1 MTSLGE
7 QSLFSSNRRKKRF
20 CQTNGILEKT
30 DVLFKRK
37 YGQDNR
43 KHEVVKRMI
52 QAATAPIVAG
62 LFYLYIRDKYEKE
75 PWRMLVWGIL
85 FGVYAT
91 FVIYGGGLWLER
103 TFPHPETPLYT
114 SFVSSAL
121 VEEAVKFLFVYALI
135 SRNPQFNGPFDGI
148 VYAVFLSL
156 GFAWIENMVYVTHP
170 IWGGYGTALSRAV
183 ISVPGHG
190 LFGVQMGYWL
200 ARWRFCRQSHA
211 RTFAFLL
218 PYCYHSVFNFLLLQK
233 MPGDLALFL
242 GLQVWL
248 WIDGLRKMRRLLELS
263 PFRPKRE
270 KSSVKW

>member
-91 FVIYGGGLWLER
+91 FVIYGAGLWLER
-103 TFPHPETPLYT
+103 TFPHPRKFHIRQMVCFLWFPPHSHQKLP
-114 SFVSSAL
+114 VS
-121 VEEAVKFLFVYALI
+121 
-135 SRNPQFNGPFDGI
+135 
-148 VYAVFLSL
+148 
-156 GFAWIENMVYVTHP
+156 
-170 IWGGYGTALSRAV
+170 
-183 ISVPGHG
+183 
-190 LFGVQMGYWL
+190 
-200 ARWRFCRQSHA
+200 
-211 RTFAFLL
+211 FLL
-218 PYCYHSVFNFLLLQK
+218 Y
-233 MPGDLALFL
+233 
-242 GLQVWL
+242 
-248 WIDGLRKMRRLLELS
+248 
-263 PFRPKRE
+263 
-270 KSSVKW
+270 

>member
-91 FVIYGGGLWLER
+91 FVIYGAGLWLER
-103 TFPHPETPLYT
+103 TFPPSGNTVIYFFCQFRVGRRSGEV
-114 SFVSSAL
+114 FVC
-121 VEEAVKFLFVYALI
+121 VCV
-135 SRNPQFNGPFDGI
+135 N
-148 VYAVFLSL
+148 
-156 GFAWIENMVYVTHP
+156 
-170 IWGGYGTALSRAV
+170 
-183 ISVPGHG
+183 
-190 LFGVQMGYWL
+190 
-200 ARWRFCRQSHA
+200 
-211 RTFAFLL
+211 
-218 PYCYHSVFNFLLLQK
+218 LQK
-233 MPGDLALFL
+233 SA
-242 GLQVWL
+242 V
-248 WIDGLRKMRRLLELS
+248 
-263 PFRPKRE
+263 
-270 KSSVKW
+270 